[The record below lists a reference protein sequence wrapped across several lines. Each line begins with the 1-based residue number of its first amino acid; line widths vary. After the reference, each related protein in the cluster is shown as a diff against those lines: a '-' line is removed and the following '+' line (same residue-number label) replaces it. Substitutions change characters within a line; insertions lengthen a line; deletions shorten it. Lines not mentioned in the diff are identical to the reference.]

1 LSGEIDYLMLLNLIG
16 NQLGLRSLI
25 SIKRVGLIFVIM
37 LLLFLEATA
46 YIDRPRARLVP
57 MDIMGAFGPGHMG
70 WRRFGQYCKLL
81 SPGTLRGGAL
91 VKLDKPTGDQY
102 IYIFC
107 DPDLNRL
114 LLFRE
119 EQIVGRRRPIDI
131 REYGRFITYHG
142 YPELPPGADAS
153 KFILGTPVDVA
164 VTSCGS
170 YYDPDKDFIFVL
182 DRGNHKVI
190 KFRYDL
196 ATDSLTMVESFGE
209 NLLSDPASIDYAD
222 NNDSDPTNDKIFV
235 TDFKPYSV
243 NRFSRDGQLET
254 SYMFGNWSYSQVI
267 APGGIAVTDGKEN
280 RIYVSDYGA
289 KNFHGEGLVGEL
301 STGDSIKFLDFRWG
315 PTVRQSLPKLTA
327 LDIDWGG
334 NIYVANYSYSN
345 IVVFTDSL
353 FLFYQII
360 GPEQLGRLFYP
371 SDIYID
377 GDEMQVCE
385 MWAESTGIASYKIIP
400 DSTKPGQAPIP
411 RKYYLHVPRPSEFST
426 QTKLSFD
433 ICETGKV
440 QLLISDE
447 SGRRV
452 KTLVDDVLPA
462 GTNAVIWNGQNDLGQ
477 LVAPGTYYCK
487 MIAADYEATKPI
499 IYTK

>member
-1 LSGEIDYLMLLNLIG
+1 MSDEIDNLMLLNLFN
-16 NQLGLRSLI
+16 NQLSLRSLI
-25 SIKRVGLIFVIM
+25 STKRVGLIIVLM
-37 LLLFLEATA
+37 LLLFPKAMA
-46 YIDRPRARLVP
+46 FMDSPGARLVP
-57 MDIMGAFGPGHMG
+57 MEVMGAFGPGHMG
-70 WRRFGQYCKLL
+70 WRHFGQYCKLL

-107 DPDLNRL
+107 DPDLSRL

-142 YPELPPGADAS
+142 YPELTPGADAS
-153 KFILGTPVDVA
+153 KFILGTPADVV

-209 NLLSDPASIDYAD
+209 NILHDPASIEYAD
-222 NNDSDPTNDKIFV
+222 KNDSDPTNDKIFV
-235 TDFKPYSV
+235 TDFEPYSV
-243 NRFSRDGQLET
+243 IRFSRDGQLET
-254 SYMFGNWSYSQVI
+254 SFMFGNWSHSEVI
-267 APGGIAVTDGKEN
+267 APSGIAASYRKEN
-280 RIYVSDYGA
+280 KIYICDYGS
-289 KNFHGEGLVGEL
+289 KNFHGNGIVAEL
-301 STGDSIKFLDFRWG
+301 SALDSIRLLDSRTA
-315 PTVRQSLPKLTA
+315 PTQRHPSPKLTA
-327 LDIDWGG
+327 LDTDWHG
-334 NIYVANYSYSN
+334 NIYVADYPLNS
-345 IVVFTDSL
+345 IVVFSDSM
-353 FLFYQII
+353 FLFYQNI

-400 DSTKPGQAPIP
+400 DSTRPEQAPIP
-411 RKYYLHVPRPSEFST
+411 RRYYLHFPHPLEFST

-433 ICETGKV
+433 ICKTEKV
-440 QLLISDE
+440 QLKIVDE
-447 SGRRV
+447 SGRTV
-452 KTLVDDVLPA
+452 KMLVDDVLPA
-462 GTNAVIWNGQNDLGQ
+462 GTNAVIWNAQNDHGQ
-477 LVAPGTYYCK
+477 PTTPGIYYCK
-487 MIAADYEATKPI
+487 MIAAEYEATKKI
-499 IYTK
+499 IYAK